1 MRRVLLRRGPTQK
14 TAHHGMHLE
23 FVQQLVGLD
32 AQRFECTERDPVA
45 YRTAFGHTSPGSFA
59 KHIRKLQ
66 KTKRVTAI

>member
-1 MRRVLLRRGPTQK
+1 
-14 TAHHGMHLE
+14 MHLE